1 MPNDGYIAENGIR
14 GEVMCDFGD
23 NNFYRHSVWQARIEE
38 FKNGMEFENG
48 MIKKTG
54 FTKWICTSC
63 YNNFATV
70 GVLQTKWINCSKL
83 IVLMA

>member
-1 MPNDGYIAENGIR
+1 
-14 GEVMCDFGD
+14 MCDFGD

-38 FKNGMEFENG
+38 FDIRG
-48 MIKKTG
+48 TAL
-54 FTKWICTSC
+54 KWICTSC

-70 GVLQTKWINCSKL
+70 GILQTNWINCSKL